1 LNLLIAINAKY
12 IHTNVAIRSLQAN
25 TSHPVELIETT
36 IKDDPRELI
45 ELIGTKRPE
54 TVGFSVY
61 IWNVSIIQK
70 ILESIRSLGVIVIL
84 GGPEVS
90 YDAAPWLTSQ
100 LADYVIVG
108 EGEVAYDHL
117 LSAIHNQTD
126 PSTIV
131 NVVTRQTAGL
141 PIFPQPIEDLS
152 RLQSPH
158 RLKADESK
166 LASKIQYVETSR
178 GCPFRCSYCLASLDR
193 SVRFFPLAQV
203 QADLL
208 HLMDHGAKTIK
219 FLDRTFN
226 MKLAQTRAMFAFL
239 IEQARDGV
247 VYQFEITGDLM
258 PLELVDYVNTHAP
271 KGLFRFEIGIQSTNE
286 QTNRLVDRIQNNTRL
301 FEVIQRLQTANVVD
315 LHLDLIAGLPE
326 ETLERFEQTFNEVF
340 LCRAKEVQLGFL
352 KFLKG
357 TKIRAQAKQHGYQF
371 QQEAPY
377 EIISSNTITKSDL
390 NIIRKVEI
398 ILDRAWNKG
407 YLHRALTHAMKRQP
421 SMFAYFLGF
430 YRHMEAKGFDPRNVQ
445 LTTFFEQWEY
455 YHLNINPGDS
465 MFQDELRRDY
475 IEHHPIRPK
484 LWWKDD
490 IQRDRTLWLDRYHQ
504 ANPDVSMD
512 QLHRHTLVMRYG
524 DGVLIARYGIHGK
537 TIDILMAVLP
547 KTIS

>member
-45 ELIGTKRPE
+45 ELIDTTRPE

-61 IWNVSIIQK
+61 LWNVAIIKK
-70 ILESIRSLGVIVIL
+70 ILESIRSFGVIVIL

-90 YDAAPWLTSQ
+90 YDAAPWLSSL
-100 LADYVIVG
+100 LADYVVVG
-108 EGEVAYDHL
+108 EGEGAYDQL
-117 LSAIHNQTD
+117 LTAIQNQTD
-126 PSTIV
+126 PSGIA
-131 NVVTRQTAGL
+131 NVVTRQTAYL

-152 RLQSPH
+152 RLKSPH
-158 RLKADESK
+158 RLKTDESK
-166 LASKIQYVETSR
+166 LSSKIQYVETSR
-178 GCPFRCSYCLASLDR
+178 GCPFRCSYCLASLDK

-203 QADLL
+203 QEDLL
-208 HLMDHGAKTIK
+208 HLLDHGAKTIK

-239 IEQARDGV
+239 IEQARDDV
-247 VYQFEITGDLM
+247 VFQFEITGDLM

-286 QTNRLVDRIQNNTRL
+286 QTNRLVDRIQNNARL
-301 FEVIQRLQTANVVD
+301 FEVVQRLQAANVVD

-357 TKIRAQAKQHGYQF
+357 TKIRAQADQHGYRF
-371 QQEAPY
+371 QPEAPY

-407 YLHRALTHAMKRQP
+407 YLVRALTSAMQSRP
-421 SMFAYFLGF
+421 SMFAYLLGF
-430 YRHMEAKGFDPRNVQ
+430 YQHLENSGFDPRSMQ
-445 LTTFFEQWEY
+445 LTNYFEQWEH
-455 YHLNINPGDS
+455 YHHDIEPNDPS
-465 MFQDELRRDY
+465 FRDELRRDY

-490 IQRDRTLWLDRYHQ
+490 LQSERTIWLERYHEIH
-504 ANPDVSMD
+504 PEVSMD
-512 QLHRHTLVMRYG
+512 RLHRHALVIRYG
-524 DGVLIARYGIHGK
+524 DGALIAHYGVHGK
-537 TIDILMAVLP
+537 SIAILMAVL
-547 KTIS
+547 S